1 MSFFQCI
8 SNLLSS
14 QDLSG
19 HDWKCSAWVNIRSIK
34 GQCGPSFNSDVR
46 IQFRSRSDF
55 KGLLSFTLPSL
66 FALQRPTIRDG
77 SSVMRW
83 NAVSSECVQ
92 LWSGNNLTGN
102 AEEERFPLD
111 TTNNFTCREI
121 NSIVHKSHTN
131 RTNRFVVHRL
141 FSFFNSTLSS
151 HHSFNIGTLQLQV
164 DHNSC
169 QFSQVPNRP
178 RRDHFLLVPLHSLCL
193 KWSFSFHTFSSTFD
207 WSWTLV
213 YCD

>member
-1 MSFFQCI
+1 MKRSVQWMCPI
-8 SNLLSS
+8 VK
-14 QDLSG
+14 
-19 HDWKCSAWVNIRSIK
+19 WKQLNWECWR
-34 GQCGPSFNSDVR
+34 R
-46 IQFRSRSDF
+46 
-55 KGLLSFTLPSL
+55 T
-66 FALQRPTIRDG
+66 
-77 SSVMRW
+77 
-83 NAVSSECVQ
+83 VSSRYNKQFHVQ
-92 LWSGNNLTGN
+92 RNQFDG
-102 AEEERFPLD
+102 
-111 TTNNFTCREI
+111 
-121 NSIVHKSHTN
+121 HKSHTN

-213 YCD
+213 YCNKSSPGNWIHYVYYYSLPNESVNTKVRANSRRQNGVRFRDIPLPVQYSCLYMYL